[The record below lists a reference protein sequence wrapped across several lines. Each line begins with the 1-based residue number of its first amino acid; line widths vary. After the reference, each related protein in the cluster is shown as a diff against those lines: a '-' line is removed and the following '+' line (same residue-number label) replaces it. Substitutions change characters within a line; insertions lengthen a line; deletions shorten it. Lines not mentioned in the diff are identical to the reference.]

1 MPRLYLVV
9 QGKTQLEHSSHIIN
23 VGVEATCQHFKSW
36 RILKEMTE
44 PASPFGTMPLEPW
57 HPRKD
62 AKLDCIIQLN
72 CGEVHIHGSCKAT
85 RTWENFNNRGA
96 KMILFSDELWSIANN
111 SKSFANGS
119 KSIIRNN
126 LGLYK
131 CSDIYL
137 I

>member
-1 MPRLYLVV
+1 MSVSRLPAN
-9 QGKTQLEHSSHIIN
+9 TSSPDI
-23 VGVEATCQHFKSW
+23 S
-36 RILKEMTE
+36 KETTE
-44 PASPFGTMPLEPW
+44 QAGPFGTMPQEPW
-57 HPRKD
+57 HPGKD
-62 AKLDCIIQLN
+62 AKPDCIIQLN
-72 CGEVHIHGSCKAT
+72 CGEVHTHAGYKAT
-85 RTWENFNNRGA
+85 RTCQNLNNRGT
-96 KMILFSDELWSIANN
+96 KMILLSDELWSIANN